1 MTKAVAVFM
10 IHSEQA
16 CPERS
21 EACIAVHKQLVLD
34 LCAAPVSCVIS
45 DTSNLPPTASVCT
58 GGSKGAIDRQVKHAS
73 AWALAAQAGRA
84 ALVIEDDV
92 TIHDMVHASKFSQQR
107 KHECVI
113 LGRWGS
119 AYLITSTTAEKLV
132 SYFARSRRP
141 AGIVAELQSAVGAL
155 CLTSVVH
162 TGAAEDGSD
171 VGTLLP
177 SATAGKSHPGTAA
190 LTTLDAARD
199 LYETSGHPDVAIKYA
214 SMLAAEGYMIKAYD
228 VYTETYDRVR
238 GRPDGVGSTPF
249 TRAYVELFKGAPAE
263 LRSFTSSW

>member
-1 MTKAVAVFM
+1 M

-21 EACIAVHKQLVLD
+21 EACIAVHKKLVRD
-34 LCAAPVSCVIS
+34 LGAAPISCVIS
-45 DTSNLPPTASVCT
+45 DTSSLPPAASVCT
-58 GGSKGAIDRQVKHAS
+58 GGSKGAIDRQVKHAT
-73 AWALAAQAGRA
+73 AWALAAQAGQA

-92 TIHDMVHASKFSQQR
+92 TIHDMVHATKFSQQR

-119 AYLITSTTAEKLV
+119 AYLITSATAEKLV

-141 AGIVAELQSAVGAL
+141 AGIVTELQSAVDAL
-155 CLTSVVH
+155 CMTSAVH
-162 TGAAEDGSD
+162 PGAAEDGSD
-171 VGTLLP
+171 AGTVLP

-190 LTTLDAARD
+190 LTTLDEARD

-214 SMLAAEGYMIKAYD
+214 HMLAAEGYMIKAYD
-228 VYTETYDRVR
+228 VYTETHVRVR

-263 LRSFTSSW
+263 LRSFTASW